1 MRLSQFLYKSIKS
14 NSNKEDVS
22 KNSQLL
28 VKAGFVNCLMSGVYS
43 YLPMGL
49 RVLEK
54 IKNIVRE
61 EMNKIGGQELLMPT
75 LTPKSIWE
83 TTGRINTI
91 DVLFNLKGCNDK
103 ELILTPTHEEVI
115 TPLIQNFVNSYKD
128 LPLSV
133 YQIQTKFRNEL
144 RAKSGILRGREFI
157 MKDMYSFHTT
167 KEDLDKY
174 YEKVIV
180 AYKNVFDRCGIGD
193 RTILTYASGGAF
205 SKYSHEFQTITNS
218 GEDKIYKINN
228 KLALNEE
235 IIDDEEVLKE
245 FNIKDKN
252 DLETA
257 KTIETGNIFKLGTK
271 YADAFKFK
279 FTDKDGKMQ
288 NPIMGCYGIG
298 ITRLMGTIVEC
309 LADDKGLVWPDEVA
323 PFKIH
328 LISLG
333 LKDENLAKCDA
344 IYNKLISLG
353 FDVLYDDRNVG
364 NGEKLGDSDLIGIPH
379 RLVVS
384 QKTLAENKIEY
395 KNRRE
400 SDSKL
405 LSLEETL
412 NLLKF

>member
-49 RVLEK
+49 KVLEK

-61 EMNKIGGQELLMPT
+61 EMNKVGGQELLMPT

-83 TTGRINTI
+83 TTGRIDTI
-91 DVLFNLKGCNDK
+91 DVLFKLKGCNDK

-167 KEDLDKY
+167 EEDLDKY
-174 YEKVIV
+174 YENVIV

-218 GEDKIYKINN
+218 GEDKIYKIND

-279 FTDKDGKMQ
+279 FTDKDGQMKT
-288 NPIMGCYGIG
+288 PIMGCYGIG

-309 LADDKGLVWPDEVA
+309 LADDKGLIWPDEVA

-328 LISLG
+328 LIALG
-333 LKDENLAKCDA
+333 LKDENLAKCDE

-400 SDSKL
+400 NDSKL
-405 LSLEETL
+405 LNFEEVL
-412 NLLKF
+412 NLL